1 MILHD
6 SAESHV
12 ISWDVI
18 LLSWAG
24 GILEIPTIW
33 LAAGAGSFFF
43 AKYLTSV
50 AESKMPKSFYTD

>member
-33 LAAGAGSFFF
+33 LAAGAGSFFLR
-43 AKYLTSV
+43 YLTSV
-50 AESKMPKSFYTD
+50 AESKMSKSFYAD